1 LKEKKDLQQRID
13 KMVDEIREVAREN
26 KKIDK
31 NITQINVQFFD
42 IKSKSDPSIIDQ
54 LKSINDTRFVYSV
67 YIVYWRKWRR
77 RIEDIL

>member
-1 LKEKKDLQQRID
+1 
-13 KMVDEIREVAREN
+13 MVDEIREVAREN